1 MSITLNLTLQLI
13 LGKRCELKRSNEG
26 MRIYDHSGNAHIIN
40 GIQSKDIFN
49 MRRPFSL
56 YLIQELNLENRQT
69 LDLTI
74 ENPAFS

>member
-13 LGKRCELKRSNEG
+13 LEERCELKSSKEG
-26 MRIYDHSGNAHIIN
+26 MRIYDHSGNVHFIN

-69 LDLTI
+69 LDLI
-74 ENPAFS
+74 IKNPAFS